1 MLTHFAFERHQSAA
15 VRLRRSSIE
24 SLLASSIY
32 ERSKPPMND
41 FFRTTVICQ
50 DLGDG
55 SEGVIIDLSPEV
67 LRH

>member
-1 MLTHFAFERHQSAA
+1 
-15 VRLRRSSIE
+15 
-24 SLLASSIY
+24 
-32 ERSKPPMND
+32 MND

-55 SEGVIIDLSPEV
+55 SEDVIIDLSPEV